1 MVRANASGMLHGS
14 GGHCQE
20 RGIIMALMKEKSVLK
35 KWFYQ
40 DSLSFGFKRRLY
52 RSRLMEA

>member
-1 MVRANASGMLHGS
+1 MKYNLRPGS
-14 GGHCQE
+14 C
-20 RGIIMALMKEKSVLK
+20 LFKEAFRCSK